1 MYFWRIKQLKEE
13 LIQNG
18 LSQKVIFQYML
29 FYFVLISLQSF
40 SSKVPTIYDTYSASI
55 SLFLNVIGMMY
66 AFKMNN
72 GNDGTQFA
80 ERYFSITFVVTI
92 RYFPWMLLSYVI
104 FGIVLRIQ
112 DQLSL
117 KDVVFMYLEIIWEL
131 MVLISS
137 ARHIR
142 DVAQK
147 KNP

>member
-13 LIQNG
+13 LIQHG
-18 LSQKVIFQYML
+18 LSQKVLFQYML
-29 FYFVLISLQSF
+29 IYFVLVSLQLF
-40 SSKVPTIYDTYSASI
+40 DSKVPTIYDTYHAGI
-55 SLFLNVIGMMY
+55 TLFLTVIGMMY

-80 ERYFSITFVVTI
+80 ERYFSIGFVVTI
-92 RYFPWMLLSYVI
+92 RYSPWWLLSYLI
-104 FGIVLRIQ
+104 FEIIVRVEN
-112 DQLSL
+112 QLSL
-117 KDVVFMYLEIIWEL
+117 KDVGSMGLGVMWEC

-137 ARHIR
+137 VRHIR